1 MCDECIPMSNKL
13 VGLTLFDP
21 AQFTADL
28 SNNENIFN
36 IFDFGFETRAQQN
49 IETKNF

>member
-21 AQFTADL
+21 DQFTADL
-28 SNNENIFN
+28 SNIENIFN